1 MSHALQFYYNGQWV
15 NPVGDRTLDVIN
27 PATEEVCS
35 TIALGTAEDVN
46 RAVAAA
52 RKAFPAWSA
61 TTREERLAVLERI
74 LAVYKRRSEDMAQ
87 AISQEMGSPIA
98 RARDSQTW
106 AGMAHLEE
114 MISTLK
120 TYVFDEMR
128 DDILITREAVG
139 VAGLITP
146 WNWPMNQIMCKV
158 APALAA
164 GCTMVMKPSEIAP
177 LSALVFTEILDEAGL
192 PPGVYNMVNGDGP
205 GVGEAI
211 ASHPDVDM
219 VSITGSTRAG
229 VAVAKLA
236 AETVKRVHQEL
247 GGKSPNIIL
256 PDADFEDAVTRG
268 VKGCFSNSGQSCDAP
283 TRMLVPRA
291 QMEQAMRIAKI
302 AAESFRV
309 GSPADEAT
317 QLGPVVSAV
326 QYDRI
331 QALIAKGIE
340 EGATLVTGGLGK
352 PDGLET
358 GYYVKPTVFGNVL
371 PDMTISCEEIFGPV
385 LSILA
390 YDDEEQAIQIANDT
404 PYGLGAYVQSGDL
417 KHARAVARRLRSGNV
432 NINGAAWT
440 VQAPFG
446 GYGQSGN
453 GRECSAFGLTD
464 FLEIKA
470 IIGYGKSQ

>member
-1 MSHALQFYYNGQWV
+1 MSHALQFYYDGQWV
-15 NPVGDRTLDVIN
+15 APLGTRTLDVIN
-27 PATEEVCS
+27 PATEKACA
-35 TIALGTAEDVN
+35 TIAMGNAQDVD
-46 RAVAAA
+46 RAVASA
-52 RKAFPAWSA
+52 RKAFPAWSVS
-61 TTREERLAVLERI
+61 TREERLAVLERI
-74 LAVYKRRSEDMAQ
+74 LVVYKKRSEDMAQ

-114 MISTLK
+114 MISALK
-120 TYVFDEMR
+120 TYVFDEPRGNM
-128 DDILITREAVG
+128 LITREPVG

-164 GCTMVMKPSEIAP
+164 GCTLVMKPSEVAP
-177 LSALVFTEILDEAGL
+177 LSALVFSEIIEEAGL
-192 PPGVYNMVNGDGP
+192 PPGVYNMINGDGP
-205 GVGEAI
+205 EVGEAI
-211 ASHPDVDM
+211 ARHPDVDM

-229 VAVAKLA
+229 AAVAKLA
-236 AETVKRVHQEL
+236 ADTVKRVHQEL

-256 PDADFEDAVTRG
+256 PDADFEDAVRRG

-291 QMEQAMRIAKI
+291 KMDRAMAIAKET
-302 AAESFRV
+302 ADSFKM
-309 GSPADEAT
+309 GDPADETT
-317 QLGPVVSAV
+317 QLGPVVSDV
-326 QYDRI
+326 QFGRI

-352 PDGLET
+352 PEGLET
-358 GYYVKPTVFGNVL
+358 GYYVKPTVFGNVE
-371 PDMTISCEEIFGPV
+371 PDMTISREEIFGPV

-390 YDDEEQAIQIANDT
+390 YDDEEHAIQIANDT
-404 PYGLGAYVQSGDL
+404 PYGLAAYVQSGDL
-417 KHARAVARRLRSGNV
+417 KHARSVARRLRAGNV
-432 NINGAAWT
+432 NINGADWT
-440 VQAPFG
+440 VAAPFG

-453 GRECSAFGLTD
+453 GRECSEFGLTD

-470 IIGYGKSQ
+470 ILGYGETA

>member
-1 MSHALQFYYNGQWV
+1 MSHALQFYYDGQWV
-15 NPVGDRTLDVIN
+15 NPVGSRTLDVIN

-35 TIALGTAEDVN
+35 TIALGEAEDVN

-52 RKAFPAWSA
+52 RKAFPAWSV

-74 LAVYKRRSEDMAQ
+74 LVIYKKRSEDMAQ

-106 AGMAHLEE
+106 AGLAHLEE
-114 MISTLK
+114 MISALK
-120 TYVFDEMR
+120 TYVFEEMR

-164 GCTMVMKPSEIAP
+164 GCTVVMKPSEVAP

-229 VAVAKLA
+229 IAVAKLA

-291 QMEQAMRIAKI
+291 QMEQAMQIAKKT
-302 AAESFRV
+302 AESFKM
-309 GSPADEAT
+309 GSPADEST

-331 QALIAKGIE
+331 QKLIAKGIE

-352 PDGLET
+352 PEGLET
-358 GYYVKPTVFGNVL
+358 GYYVKPTVFGNVA
-371 PDMTISCEEIFGPV
+371 PDMTISREEIFGPV

-417 KHARAVARRLRSGNV
+417 KHARAVARRLRAGNV

-440 VQAPFG
+440 VAAPFG

-453 GRECSAFGLTD
+453 GRECSSFGLTD

-470 IIGYGKSQ
+470 IIGYGEDA

>member
-15 NPVGDRTLDVIN
+15 DPASSLTLDVIN
-27 PATEEVCS
+27 PATEEVCC
-35 TIALGTAEDVN
+35 TIAIGNEEDVN
-46 RAVAAA
+46 RAVASA
-52 RKAFPAWSA
+52 RSAFPAWSV
-61 TTREERLAVLERI
+61 TTREERLAILERI
-74 LAVYKRRSEDMAQ
+74 LVIYKKRSEDMAQ

-120 TYVFDEMR
+120 NYVFDEMR
-128 DDILITREAVG
+128 DDMLITREPVG

-164 GCTMVMKPSEIAP
+164 GCTLVLKPSEVAP
-177 LSALVFTEILDEAGL
+177 LSGLVFTEIMDEAGL

-211 ASHPDVDM
+211 ARHLDVDM

-229 VAVAKLA
+229 AAVAKLA
-236 AETVKRVHQEL
+236 ADTVKRVHQEL

-256 PDADFEDAVTRG
+256 PDADFEDAVIRG

-283 TRMLVPRA
+283 TRMLVPREK
-291 QMEQAMRIAKI
+291 MEQALHIAKGT
-302 AAESFRV
+302 AEAFKM
-309 GSPADEAT
+309 GSPADETT

-331 QALIAKGIE
+331 QTLIAKGIE

-352 PDGLET
+352 PAGLET
-358 GYYVKPTVFGNVL
+358 GYYVKPTVFGNVQ
-371 PDMTISCEEIFGPV
+371 PDMTISREEIFGPV

-390 YDDEEQAIQIANDT
+390 YDNEEHALQIANDT
-404 PYGLGAYVQSGDL
+404 LYGLAAYVQSGDL
-417 KHARAVARRLRSGNV
+417 NHARAVARRLRAGNV

-440 VQAPFG
+440 VAAPFG

-453 GRECSAFGLTD
+453 GRECSSFGLSD

-470 IIGYGKSQ
+470 ILGYGMTA

>member
-15 NPVGDRTLDVIN
+15 DPASSLTLDVIN
-27 PATEEVCS
+27 PATEEVCC
-35 TIALGTAEDVN
+35 TIAIGNEEDVN
-46 RAVAAA
+46 RAVASA
-52 RKAFPAWSA
+52 RSAFPAWSV
-61 TTREERLAVLERI
+61 TTREERLAILERI
-74 LAVYKRRSEDMAQ
+74 LVIYKKRSEDMAQ

-120 TYVFDEMR
+120 NYVFDEMR
-128 DDILITREAVG
+128 DDMLITREPVG

-164 GCTMVMKPSEIAP
+164 GCTLVLKPSEVAP
-177 LSALVFTEILDEAGL
+177 LSGLVFTEIMDEAGL

-211 ASHPDVDM
+211 ARHPDIDM

-229 VAVAKLA
+229 AAVAKLA
-236 AETVKRVHQEL
+236 ADTVKRVHQEL

-256 PDADFEDAVTRG
+256 PDADFEDAVIRG

-283 TRMLVPRA
+283 TRMLVPREK
-291 QMEQAMRIAKI
+291 MEQALHIAKS
-302 AAESFRV
+302 AAEAFKM
-309 GSPADEAT
+309 GSPADETT

-331 QALIAKGIE
+331 QTLIAKGIE

-352 PDGLET
+352 PAGLET
-358 GYYVKPTVFGNVL
+358 GYYVKSTVFGNVQ
-371 PDMTISCEEIFGPV
+371 PDMTISREEIFGPV

-390 YDDEEQAIQIANDT
+390 YDNEEHAIQIANDT
-404 PYGLGAYVQSGDL
+404 LYGLAAYVQSGDL
-417 KHARAVARRLRSGNV
+417 NHARAVARRLRAGNV

-440 VQAPFG
+440 VAAPFG

-453 GRECSAFGLTD
+453 GRECSSFGLSD

-470 IIGYGKSQ
+470 ILGYGMTA

>member
-1 MSHALQFYYNGQWV
+1 MSHALQFYYDGQWV
-15 NPVGDRTLDVIN
+15 APLGTRTLDVIN
-27 PATEEVCS
+27 PATEKACA
-35 TIALGTAEDVN
+35 TIAMGNAQDVD
-46 RAVAAA
+46 RAVASA
-52 RKAFPAWSA
+52 RKAFPAWSVS
-61 TTREERLAVLERI
+61 TREERLAVLERI
-74 LAVYKRRSEDMAQ
+74 LVVYKKRSEDMAQ

-114 MISTLK
+114 MISALK
-120 TYVFDEMR
+120 TYVFDEQRGNM
-128 DDILITREAVG
+128 LITREPVG

-164 GCTMVMKPSEIAP
+164 GCTLVMKPSEVAP
-177 LSALVFTEILDEAGL
+177 LSALVFSEIIEEAGL
-192 PPGVYNMVNGDGP
+192 PPGVYNMINGDGP
-205 GVGEAI
+205 EVGEAI
-211 ASHPDVDM
+211 ARHPDVDM

-229 VAVAKLA
+229 AAVAKLA
-236 AETVKRVHQEL
+236 ADTVKRVHQEL

-256 PDADFEDAVTRG
+256 LDADFEDAVRRG

-291 QMEQAMRIAKI
+291 KMDRAMAIAKET
-302 AAESFRV
+302 ADSFKM
-309 GSPADEAT
+309 GDPADETT
-317 QLGPVVSAV
+317 QLGPVVSDV
-326 QYDRI
+326 QFGRI

-352 PDGLET
+352 PEGLET
-358 GYYVKPTVFGNVL
+358 GYYVKPTVFGNVE
-371 PDMTISCEEIFGPV
+371 PDMTISREEIFGPV

-390 YDDEEQAIQIANDT
+390 YDDEEHAIQIANDT
-404 PYGLGAYVQSGDL
+404 PYGLAAYVQSGDL
-417 KHARAVARRLRSGNV
+417 KHARAVARRLRAGNV
-432 NINGAAWT
+432 NINGADWT
-440 VQAPFG
+440 VAAPFG

-453 GRECSAFGLTD
+453 GRECSEFGLTD

-470 IIGYGKSQ
+470 ILGYGETA

>member
-1 MSHALQFYYNGQWV
+1 MSHALQFYYDGQWV
-15 NPVGDRTLDVIN
+15 APLGTRTLDVIN
-27 PATEEVCS
+27 PATEKACAI
-35 TIALGTAEDVN
+35 IAMGNAQDVD
-46 RAVAAA
+46 RAVASA
-52 RKAFPAWSA
+52 RKAFPAWSVS
-61 TTREERLAVLERI
+61 TREERLAVLERI
-74 LAVYKRRSEDMAQ
+74 LVVYKKRSEDMAQ

-114 MISTLK
+114 MISALK
-120 TYVFDEMR
+120 TYVFDEQRGNM
-128 DDILITREAVG
+128 LITREPVG

-164 GCTMVMKPSEIAP
+164 GCTLVMKPSEVAP
-177 LSALVFTEILDEAGL
+177 LSALVFSEIIEEAGL
-192 PPGVYNMVNGDGP
+192 PPGVYNMINGDGP
-205 GVGEAI
+205 EVGEAI
-211 ASHPDVDM
+211 ARHPDVDM

-229 VAVAKLA
+229 AAVAKLA
-236 AETVKRVHQEL
+236 ADTVKRVHQEL

-256 PDADFEDAVTRG
+256 PDADFEDAVRRG

-291 QMEQAMRIAKI
+291 KMDRAMAIAKET
-302 AAESFRV
+302 ADSFKM
-309 GSPADEAT
+309 GDPADETT
-317 QLGPVVSAV
+317 QLGPVVSDV
-326 QYDRI
+326 QFGRI

-352 PDGLET
+352 PEGLET
-358 GYYVKPTVFGNVL
+358 GYYVKPTVFGNVE
-371 PDMTISCEEIFGPV
+371 PDMTISREEIFGPV

-390 YDDEEQAIQIANDT
+390 YDDEEHAIQIANDT
-404 PYGLGAYVQSGDL
+404 PYGLAAYVQSGDL
-417 KHARAVARRLRSGNV
+417 KHARAVARRLRAGNV
-432 NINGAAWT
+432 NINGADWT
-440 VQAPFG
+440 VAAPFG

-453 GRECSAFGLTD
+453 GRECSEFGLTD

-470 IIGYGKSQ
+470 ILGYGETA

>member
-1 MSHALQFYYNGQWV
+1 MSHALQFYYDGQWV
-15 NPVGDRTLDVIN
+15 APLGTRTLDVIN
-27 PATEEVCS
+27 PATEKACA
-35 TIALGTAEDVN
+35 TIAMGNAQDVD
-46 RAVAAA
+46 RAVASA
-52 RKAFPAWSA
+52 RKAFPAWSVS
-61 TTREERLAVLERI
+61 TREERLAVLERI
-74 LAVYKRRSEDMAQ
+74 LVVYKKRSEDMAQ

-114 MISTLK
+114 MISALK
-120 TYVFDEMR
+120 TYVFDEQRGNM
-128 DDILITREAVG
+128 LITREPVG

-164 GCTMVMKPSEIAP
+164 GCTLVMKPSEVAP
-177 LSALVFTEILDEAGL
+177 LSALVFSEIIEEAGL
-192 PPGVYNMVNGDGP
+192 PPGVYNMINGDGP
-205 GVGEAI
+205 EVGEAI
-211 ASHPDVDM
+211 ARHPDVDM

-229 VAVAKLA
+229 AAVAKLA
-236 AETVKRVHQEL
+236 ADTVKRVHQEL

-256 PDADFEDAVTRG
+256 PDADFEDAVRRG

-291 QMEQAMRIAKI
+291 KMDRAMAIAKET
-302 AAESFRV
+302 ADSFKM
-309 GSPADEAT
+309 GEPADETT
-317 QLGPVVSAV
+317 QLGPVVSDV
-326 QYDRI
+326 QFGRI

-352 PDGLET
+352 PEGLET
-358 GYYVKPTVFGNVL
+358 GYYVKPTVFGNVE
-371 PDMTISCEEIFGPV
+371 PDMTISREEIFGPV

-390 YDDEEQAIQIANDT
+390 YDDEEHAIQIANDT
-404 PYGLGAYVQSGDL
+404 PYGLAAYVQSGDL
-417 KHARAVARRLRSGNV
+417 KHARAVARRLRAGNV
-432 NINGAAWT
+432 NINGADWT
-440 VQAPFG
+440 VAAPFG

-453 GRECSAFGLTD
+453 GRECSEFGLTD

-470 IIGYGKSQ
+470 ILGYGETA